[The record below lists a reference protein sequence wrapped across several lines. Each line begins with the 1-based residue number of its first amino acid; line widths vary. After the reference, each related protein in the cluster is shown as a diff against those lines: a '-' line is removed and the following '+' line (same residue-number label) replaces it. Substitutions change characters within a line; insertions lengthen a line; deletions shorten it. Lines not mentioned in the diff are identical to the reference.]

1 MSHDETFL
9 EKSWILAMI
18 FGIQAYGVLDDK
30 KLGIPREVINPLS
43 NFMSHSPEIVKAV
56 AVQKQKH
63 FWVILKLKHTS
74 AQQCLNSRII
84 YCRER
89 VAWEWGHITCK
100 LLETLT
106 WKVLLRTGM
115 GLFLFEDGGVIV
127 SNPDGGLKLDWPYI
141 ECLATSMP

>member
-1 MSHDETFL
+1 MGHNRTFL

-18 FGIQAYGVLDDK
+18 FGTQAYGVLDDK
-30 KLGIPREVINPLS
+30 KLGIPREVINPFS
-43 NFMSHSPEIVKAV
+43 NFMSHSPEFVKPV

-63 FWVILKLKHTS
+63 LGSSSNWNIQAHSSGLIFRL
-74 AQQCLNSRII
+74 I

-89 VAWEWGHITCK
+89 VAWEWGHLTCK

-115 GLFLFEDGGVIV
+115 GLFLPEDGGVIV

-141 ECLATSMP
+141 ECLATSVP

>member
-43 NFMSHSPEIVKAV
+43 NFMSHSQEIVKPV

-63 FWVILKLKHTS
+63 LGSRNIQAHS
-74 AQQCLNSRII
+74 SGLNSRII

-106 WKVLLRTGM
+106 CKVLLRTGM

-127 SNPDGGLKLDWPYI
+127 SNPDGGLNLDWPYI
-141 ECLATSMP
+141 DYLATSMP